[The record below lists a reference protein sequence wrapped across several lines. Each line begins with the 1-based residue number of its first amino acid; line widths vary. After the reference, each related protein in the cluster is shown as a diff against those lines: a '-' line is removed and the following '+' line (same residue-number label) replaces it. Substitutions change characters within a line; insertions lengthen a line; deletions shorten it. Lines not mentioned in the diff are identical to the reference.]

1 MAEGRSSLR
10 RVWIAGAATLAGFA
24 LLFWAVA
31 HSLREQML
39 HSPRFRVQAENI
51 VLEPSPP
58 AWIHRPVVQEVID
71 HARWEE
77 PLSVLDAQLAK
88 KLYEAFSLHPW
99 IARVEQV
106 VLQAGPRVRVQVRY
120 RKPVL
125 MVEVPGGLFAVDQQ
139 GVLLPSEDFT
149 PEQAAGFPRLGGVR
163 SRPSG
168 PPGTPWGDPAV
179 QQAAWVASQLADVWH
194 AWGLYR
200 LVPRRPPKTTQKQ
213 AATAPWWF
221 EIHTRHGTRIV
232 WGPARG
238 GPEVPSARQRKALL
252 EQLVRQLGTLD
263 DPQQPRL
270 IDLLAA
276 PQGHIV
282 PLRPQTA
289 TRSGS
294 AAR

>member
-1 MAEGRSSLR
+1 MAEGQSSLR
-10 RVWIAGAATLAGFA
+10 RVWVAGAATLAGFA

-31 HSLREQML
+31 HSLRERML
-39 HSPRFRVQAENI
+39 HAPRFRVQAENI

-58 AWIHRPVVQEVID
+58 PWIRRSVVQEVID
-71 HARWEE
+71 HTRWEE

-99 IARVEQV
+99 IARVERV
-106 VLQAGPRVRVQVRY
+106 VLLAGPRVQVQVRY

-125 MVEVPGGLFAVDQQ
+125 MVEVPGGLFAVDEQ

-149 PEQAAGFPRLGGVR
+149 PEQAARFPRLGGVR
-163 SRPSG
+163 SQPSG

-179 QQAAWVASQLADVWH
+179 QQAARVASQLADVWN

-200 LVPRRPPKTTQKQ
+200 LLPRRPP
-213 AATAPWWF
+213 AAGEKNRPAPLWF

-238 GPEVPSARQRKALL
+238 GSKVPSARQRKALL

-276 PQGHIV
+276 PRGRIA
-282 PLRPQTA
+282 PLEAQTA
-289 TRSGS
+289 TRSGTP
-294 AAR
+294 AR